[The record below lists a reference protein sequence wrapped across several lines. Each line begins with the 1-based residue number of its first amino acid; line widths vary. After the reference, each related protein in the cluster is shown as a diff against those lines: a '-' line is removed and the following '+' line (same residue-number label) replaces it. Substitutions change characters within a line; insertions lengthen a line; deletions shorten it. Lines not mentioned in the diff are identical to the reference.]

1 MSNSTFSITKDSLR
15 KRRRSNVN
23 DAKGHTIDHTVLS
36 KEHRKESGI
45 VVAALTHQHSLLS
58 MPTDLFCAL
67 ARFTHYRDFLCLM
80 CARREWYRDLW
91 HGSLLEST
99 GDCTG
104 YDDHTNALGA
114 NGHINTHTKTLLY
127 RCLPE
132 MQFTNTVKILYYH
145 PEAYASL
152 LPYRTWHSIVS
163 QTPIHLAHLHVTH
176 GVCSTSI
183 HCRPMYTQL
192 LRRCGPTLET
202 LRWTEDM
209 GQSITR
215 LQFRYIHQH
224 VKFQVLH
231 TLRVHVWQHES
242 GLMWTLLLWM
252 PATLRHFD
260 YRYRQ
265 EMDSRFQ
272 DQGYADSILAMGP
285 QLMQRIQ
292 RLSWLGMDTP
302 WGLNDALVL
311 RSILTGI
318 PAIRQHL
325 TRLCLKTS
333 NFIRASGLHAL
344 TQVQH
349 QVFGM
354 HDALG
359 GSDPHGLCGPC
370 SGPYDVSNSPWLPNL
385 RHLDLYLYT
394 EEHRGPEFDSI
405 FVLFLNM
412 MARRQD
418 SMPQLI
424 SLCLVMNANGDVD
437 DLERSEVVSHA
448 FAHFWSSLA
457 LGDEQL
463 GEDQS
468 SMITKKPCL
477 KRLVLKLPYVVF
489 TPECRNVR
497 LEYLDV
503 YRCFHVF
510 GTQYWP
516 IYSDRIRLNTYYSP
530 EATFD
535 LLQLLNGSP
544 NIKACNGSPGSL
556 GPLCKSL
563 IYNISY
569 DYKTDKWCHSEGL
582 AWIEDLTVIHFID
595 IGASQIYALCRAKW
609 LNRLVRLKTFRLL
622 MTQTRWI
629 QTGLASKRI
638 RQMFASHLGEHVYID
653 IQLVA
658 ENSDIERV
666 CRGEQDL

>member
-23 DAKGHTIDHTVLS
+23 DTIDHTVLS
-36 KEHRKESGI
+36 KEHRKEHATH
-45 VVAALTHQHSLLS
+45 VAALTHQHPLLS

-67 ARFTHYRDFLCLM
+67 ARFTHYRDYLYLM

-91 HGSLLEST
+91 HGSLLDST

-104 YDDHTNALGA
+104 SDDHTNALGA
-114 NGHINTHTKTLLY
+114 NGHINTHTKTRLY

-132 MQFTNTVKILYYH
+132 MQFTNTVKVLYFG

-242 GLMWTLLLWM
+242 GLIWTLLLWM

-318 PAIRQHL
+318 PAIRQRL

-344 TQVQH
+344 TRVQH
-349 QVFGM
+349 QAFGM
-354 HDALG
+354 HDVLG
-359 GSDPHGLCGPC
+359 GSLPHHMCGPC
-370 SGPYDVSNSPWLPNL
+370 FSGPHGIISKDPWLPNL

-412 MARRQD
+412 MARRRD

-424 SLCLVMNANGDVD
+424 SLCLVMNANGDVED
-437 DLERSEVVSHA
+437 LEDLERSEIVSHA

-457 LGDEQL
+457 WRDEEQ
-463 GEDQS
+463 
-468 SMITKKPCL
+468 KKPFL

-516 IYSDRIRLNTYYSP
+516 MYCNCIRPSTYYSP
-530 EATFD
+530 ESTFD

-544 NIKACNGSPGSL
+544 NIMACNGSHGSP

-563 IYNISY
+563 ILNISY
-569 DYKTDKWCHSEGL
+569 DYKTEQWCHSDGL
-582 AWIEDLTVIHFID
+582 GCIEDLTVIHCID
-595 IGASQIYALCRAKW
+595 IGANKIHALCRAKW

-622 MTQTRWI
+622 TTQTRWI
-629 QTGLASKRI
+629 QAGLASKRV
-638 RQMFASHLGEHVYID
+638 RQMFASHFGKHVYID

-658 ENSDIERV
+658 ENSDIERM